1 MKRVVFGLFIS
12 MFVLMS
18 CEDDDGGSNASS
30 SFNRKAMLENYA
42 NNLILPRI
50 DSAVLSAN
58 ALYNT
63 VENYLSDPTEGN
75 KTLAQQE
82 WRAAA
87 KDYVRISAYNFGPG
101 DGLFGTLNENL
112 GTFPADTVQIE
123 AYIRA
128 GDNSLDNFNRS
139 TRGYYALE
147 YLLFEGNEPLT
158 VNRKAYMAAVMT
170 DMTSRLEQLN
180 QGWSSFVSDFTQN
193 DATNAGSSTSVL
205 FNQFALYFETSKNFK
220 VGLPAG
226 KRPGQ
231 TAAAPEQVESYYAGY
246 SKELLNIH
254 LEEVWNIYTG
264 TGVDGEDGQGLAD
277 YLKASPGGEAIFN
290 QTVEQWNNVLA
301 ANQAVYQ
308 TNQAFQ
314 DIVVNEPVLA
324 DELYMEL
331 QRHTRFFKSDL
342 SSILGIQI
350 TYQSGDGD

>member
-1 MKRVVFGLFIS
+1 MKRVVFGLLIS
-12 MFVLMS
+12 IFLFMS

-42 NNLILPRI
+42 NRLILPRI
-50 DSAVLSAN
+50 DSALLSAN
-58 ALYNT
+58 TLDRA
-63 VENYLSDPTEGN
+63 VEYYLSDPTEGN
-75 KTLAQQE
+75 RTLAQQE

-112 GTFPADTVQIE
+112 GTFPADTAQIE
-123 AYIRA
+123 AYIRT

-139 TRGYYALE
+139 ARGYYAME
-147 YLLFEGNEPLT
+147 YLLFEGNEPMT
-158 VNRKAYMAAVMT
+158 VNRQAYVEAVMT
-170 DMTSRLEQLN
+170 DITSQLDQVN
-180 QGWSSFVSDFTQN
+180 KGWDSFASDFTQN
-193 DATNAGSSTSVL
+193 DATNAGSSTSIL

-246 SKELLNIH
+246 SKELLNVH

-264 TGVDGEDGQGLAD
+264 TGVDGEDRQGLAD
-277 YLKASPGGEAIFN
+277 YLKASPGGEVIFN
-290 QTVEQWNNVLA
+290 QTVEQWDNVMA
-301 ANQAVYQ
+301 AKEAVYQ
-308 TNQAFQ
+308 NSQAFQ
-314 DIVVNEPVLA
+314 DLVVNEPVLA